1 MINALFLRLK
11 LTSSGVIIWQKQ
23 YAKIAIS
30 VSFSKSLVKYYFHFL
45 GVFLWW
51 TLRFE
56 QRFKMPWKALIYCV
70 SDFC

>member
-1 MINALFLRLK
+1 VQGGVSFGVGSLFLQQLK
-11 LTSSGVIIWQKQ
+11 QKQ

>member
-1 MINALFLRLK
+1 MRPSGFGPEGRFLSVSAITK
-11 LTSSGVIIWQKQ
+11 AEIQ

-30 VSFSKSLVKYYFHFL
+30 VSLSKSLVKYYFHFL

-56 QRFKMPWKALIYCV
+56 QRFKMP
-70 SDFC
+70 